1 MVLHKLWS
9 HVCKHDKATS
19 ECVFQKDNWT
29 HMLQVNNLILL
40 YNTVLKN
47 QQNVSIKVQAQ
58 FMQFLKNNLIV
69 FMNPNT
75 SKLLATVID
84 RFNKNLTSPLLEGLD
99 VEYT

>member
-1 MVLHKLWS
+1 
-9 HVCKHDKATS
+9 
-19 ECVFQKDNWT
+19 
-29 HMLQVNNLILL
+29 MLQVNNLILL